1 MQYIQVWTVCFN
13 FSSSKSLNSN
23 EQSWR
28 GILKSLSRKSLTF
41 FFCVKKEEKEK
52 KKKKKQKAKQTLSGS
67 LLRRLSTCLL
77 MWQHQTVFIV
87 LLRCDNNC
95 NRCVGISGEYL
106 VERDSERER
115 ERETDWQRLEVGSAA
130 VSLCGACLSAKKRRR
145 KRCSACL
152 SECWSCPCQP

>member
-1 MQYIQVWTVCFN
+1 MVCFN
-13 FSSSKSLNSN
+13 FSSSNSLNSN

-41 FFCVKKEEKEK
+41 SSVEKNEEKT
-52 KKKKKQKAKQTLSGS
+52 KQKAKQTLSGS
-67 LLRRLSTCLL
+67 LLRRLSCLL

-87 LLRCDNNC
+87 LLQCDNNC

-106 VERDSERER
+106 VERDRQSER

-145 KRCSACL
+145 RKRCSVYL